1 MCLAS
6 MSHIGYATMIKK
18 KKKIGPL
25 FMKLTGMVG
34 NCGILNNASFQR
46 CLCTHP

>member
-6 MSHIGYATMIKK
+6 MSHTGYATMI

-25 FMKLTGMVG
+25 FMKLTGMVV
-34 NCGILNNASFQR
+34 IVVY
-46 CLCTHP
+46 